1 MTNRNAL
8 MKWLLFLSVF
18 WIFEAQAGNFQD
30 SVTIKIN
37 VNAGLQFDLVRFH
50 IKPGAKVKLIFSN
63 TDDMDH
69 NFLITKPGA
78 REEIVLAA
86 LQLGEKGPEVGYIPK
101 SDKVLWA
108 IPVISPHQERSLSF
122 TAPMVA
128 GVYPYVCTYPGHGFI
143 MFGAMY
149 VSNDKNMPDITKD
162 VNIPE
167 TRRVATA
174 KKGAAKVN
182 GHEGHHMKKPLH
194 PYTPVA
200 PYLYRVFIEG
210 AGPAAIA
217 VNLPQNISY
226 CWDAGTCSMRFAWK
240 GEFLDNTD
248 LWKGKGDA
256 LAKVTGQVFFRDEGK
271 FPFRVKD
278 GNVLPKKDY
287 KGYQLINRFPEF
299 HYTVNGRDVYELVK
313 PKENSSGIIR
323 HFRIP
328 KAEKVTWF
336 VASDQDRVSY
346 ESSAGTWENGK
357 LKLSAA
363 EAKNFSITMTIKQE
377 GKNL

>member
-1 MTNRNAL
+1 MINSNTL
-8 MKWLLFLSVF
+8 FKCILFLCIFSVF
-18 WIFEAQAGNFQD
+18 TSNAANIQD
-30 SVTIKIN
+30 SVIIKIN
-37 VNAGLQFDLVRFH
+37 VNAGLQFDIVRFN
-50 IKPGAKVKLIFSN
+50 IKPGAKVKIIFAN

-78 REEIVLAA
+78 REEVVMAA
-86 LQLGEKGPEVGYIPK
+86 LQLGEKGPSLSYIPK

-108 IPVISPHQERSLSF
+108 IPVISPHQEQSISF
-122 TAPMVA
+122 TAPMET
-128 GVYPYVCTYPGHGFI
+128 GVYPYVCTYPGHGFL

-149 VSNDKNMPDITKD
+149 VSNDKNLPDITKD

-167 TRRVATA
+167 IRRVAQV
-174 KKGAAKVN
+174 KKGAAKPTK
-182 GHEGHHMKKPLH
+182 HAGHHMKKPLH

-217 VNLPQNISY
+217 VNLPQDLSY
-226 CWDAGTCSMRFAWK
+226 CWDAGSCSMRFAWK
-240 GEFLDNTD
+240 GDFLDNTD

-256 LAKVTGQVFFRDEGK
+256 LAKVTGKIFFRDK
-271 FPFRVKD
+271 NIFPFRVKD
-278 GNVLPKKDY
+278 GQTLPRKEY

-299 HYTVNGRDVYELVK
+299 HYTLNGKDVYELVK
-313 PKENSSGIIR
+313 PKEDGSGLVR

-328 KAEKVTWF
+328 KAEKLTWF
-336 VASDQDRVSY
+336 IADDQDRVAY
-346 ESSAGTWENGK
+346 EASAGTWENGK
-357 LKLSAA
+357 LKLSAEQA
-363 EAKNFSITMTIKQE
+363 ANFSITMTIKKE